1 MSAFYIYEDEIP
13 KGERVSTPEDC
24 EKCDDED
31 CDVRHCL
38 ITDNKE
44 E

>member
-1 MSAFYIYEDEIP
+1 MKD
-13 KGERVSTPEDC
+13 KTLKNCMPEDC